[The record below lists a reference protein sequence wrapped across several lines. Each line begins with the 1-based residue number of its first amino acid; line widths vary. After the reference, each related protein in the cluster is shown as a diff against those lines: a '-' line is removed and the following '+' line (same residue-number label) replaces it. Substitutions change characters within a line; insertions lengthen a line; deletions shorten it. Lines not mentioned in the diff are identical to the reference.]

1 MEKDLHKFYDNIN
14 IFNKD
19 LAEYNDDKGNYFVF
33 NTINLLLR
41 IDKLELTK
49 EEYQVAKF
57 QQKVED
63 LEYNVKNIKK
73 PVPKN
78 TITNKDEDKFT
89 IVEKEVAVREIW
101 NVSNALGIIKSF
113 TNKEEAIETAK
124 AYNKTTLKYFI
135 SND

>member
-1 MEKDLHKFYDNIN
+1 MEKDLHKFYDNIL
-14 IFNKD
+14 IKNKD
-19 LAEYNDDKGNYFVF
+19 LAEYSDENGNYFIF

-41 IDKLELTK
+41 VDKLELTK
-49 EEYQVAKF
+49 DEYEYALYQK
-57 QQKVED
+57 KVED
-63 LEYNVKNIKK
+63 LEYNIINIKK

-78 TITNKDEDKFT
+78 TITGKDEDKFT

-113 TNKEEAIETAK
+113 TNKQEAIDTAK
-124 AYNKTTLKYFI
+124 AYNETTLRYFI

>member
-78 TITNKDEDKFT
+78 TITGKDEDKFT

-113 TNKEEAIETAK
+113 TNKQEAIETAK

>member
-19 LAEYNDDKGNYFVF
+19 LAEYSDDKGNYFVF

-41 IDKLELTK
+41 VDKLELTK

-63 LEYNVKNIKK
+63 LEYNVKKIKK

-113 TNKEEAIETAK
+113 TNKEEAIETAR
-124 AYNKTTLKYFI
+124 AYNKTILKYY
-135 SND
+135 SNL